1 MRPKPPVP
9 DAGYPSGSPVGT
21 PSGTFRARR
30 RWVRRGN
37 WRLTLMLLVVW
48 ALVTFGVAYFAR
60 ALSFDFFGWPFSFW
74 VGSQGALIVYVA
86 IVVIYATV
94 MNRREAEAGVQDPAP
109 YFDEVESR
117 RPEKERSGP
126 ITGF

>member
-1 MRPKPPVP
+1 MLPHPPVH
-9 DAGYPSGSPVGT
+9 DEGSPSGA
-21 PSGTFRARR
+21 FRARR
-30 RWVRRGN
+30 RRVRRGN
-37 WRLTLMLLVVW
+37 WRLTLMLLLVW

-94 MNRREAEAGVQDPAP
+94 MNRREAAAGVKDPVP
-109 YFDEVESR
+109 YADEAEAR
-117 RPEKERSGP
+117 RPERERSGP

>member
-1 MRPKPPVP
+1 MRL
-9 DAGYPSGSPVGT
+9 
-21 PSGTFRARR
+21 
-30 RWVRRGN
+30 GN
-37 WRLTLMLLVVW
+37 WRLTLLLLLVW
-48 ALVTFGVAYFAR
+48 AIVSFGVAYFAR

-94 MNRREAEAGVQDPAP
+94 MNRREAEAGLQDPPPHVDDAEP
-109 YFDEVESR
+109 R
-117 RPEKERSGP
+117 RAERERSGS

>member
-1 MRPKPPVP
+1 MALQPPVP
-9 DAGYPSGSPVGT
+9 DAGYPSS
-21 PSGTFRARR
+21 TFRSRR
-30 RWVRRGN
+30 RRVRRGN
-37 WRLTLMLLVVW
+37 WRLTLTLLLAW

-74 VGSQGALIVYVA
+74 VGSQGALIVYVT

-94 MNRREAEAGVQDPAP
+94 MNRREAEAGVKDPAP
-109 YFDEVESR
+109 YIDEMESR
-117 RPEKERSGP
+117 KAERERSGE

>member
-1 MRPKPPVP
+1 M
-9 DAGYPSGSPVGT
+9 
-21 PSGTFRARR
+21 FRARR
-30 RWVRRGN
+30 RRVRRGN
-37 WRLTLMLLVVW
+37 WRLTPTLLVVW

-109 YFDEVESR
+109 SVDEGEAR

>member
-1 MRPKPPVP
+1 MLPQPPVP
-9 DAGYPSGSPVGT
+9 DAGSA
-21 PSGTFRARR
+21 SGTFRARR
-30 RWVRRGN
+30 QRVRRGN
-37 WRLTLMLLVVW
+37 WRLTLMLLLAW

-74 VGSQGALIVYVA
+74 VGSQGALIVYVG

-94 MNRREAEAGVQDPAP
+94 MNRREAAAGVKDPAP
-109 YFDEVESR
+109 YADEAEAR
-117 RPEKERSGP
+117 RPERDRSGP

>member
-1 MRPKPPVP
+1 M
-9 DAGYPSGSPVGT
+9 
-21 PSGTFRARR
+21 
-30 RWVRRGN
+30 
-37 WRLTLMLLVVW
+37 
-48 ALVTFGVAYFAR
+48 
-60 ALSFDFFGWPFSFW
+60 
-74 VGSQGALIVYVA
+74 IVYVA

>member
-1 MRPKPPVP
+1 MVRKHVQPVP
-9 DAGYPSGSPVGT
+9 QAGYPED
-21 PSGTFRARR
+21 PSERRVDGRR
-30 RWVRRGN
+30 RFWRGT
-37 WRLTLMLLVVW
+37 WRLTLALLTVW

-86 IVVIYATV
+86 IVVVYARV
-94 MNRREAEAGVQDPAP
+94 MNRREAEAIEAGDPPQDQEASPSSP
-109 YFDEVESR
+109 HRTD
-117 RPEKERSGP
+117 P